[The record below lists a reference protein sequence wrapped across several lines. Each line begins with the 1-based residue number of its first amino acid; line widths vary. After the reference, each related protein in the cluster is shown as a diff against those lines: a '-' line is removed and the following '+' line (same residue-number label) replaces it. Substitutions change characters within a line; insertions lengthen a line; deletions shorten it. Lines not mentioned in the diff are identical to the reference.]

1 MGSGF
6 YDEVKNDAIIKIIM
20 IIIIFI
26 IIVFF
31 ILILKKKPQIQM
43 REKERKKERDRVC
56 VYACEKK
63 NTLAELSS
71 IVIFV
76 AQLN

>member
-20 IIIIFI
+20 IIIIII

-31 ILILKKKPQIQM
+31 ILIFKKNPQIQM
-43 REKERKKERDRVC
+43 REIEKKRERESMCVC
-56 VYACEKK
+56 V
-63 NTLAELSS
+63 
-71 IVIFV
+71 
-76 AQLN
+76 